1 MSSKR
6 LPMTSETRFRR
17 WTGWL
22 GGLALATGLGT
33 AALPAAAGEAAFDRA
48 VRQLASH
55 CARGPATACAARTF
69 ALIDAND
76 DGVVE
81 LEEFQKLDARLRVW
95 TAAHADELHPM
106 DLRALQLGFILADT
120 IGIERAMLLYDEDGD
135 GALSLDEMTADL
147 VLDERPLPEIVQARE
162 IVDWPSLRRRFGA
175 TAMIFDY
182 LDIR

>member
-1 MSSKR
+1 MSSKP
-6 LPMTSETRFRR
+6 LPMRPEPRATC
-17 WTGWL
+17 WTAWL
-22 GGLALATGLGT
+22 GGLALAAVLGT
-33 AALPAAAGEAAFDRA
+33 GPSPASADDASFDRA
-48 VRQLASH
+48 VRQLAHH

-69 ALIDAND
+69 ALIDANG

-95 TAAHADELHPM
+95 TANNNQELHPM

-135 GALSLDEMTADL
+135 GALSFDEMTADL
-147 VLDERPLPEIVQARE
+147 NLDHRPLPEIVQARD

>member
-6 LPMTSETRFRR
+6 SPMLSETRAGQCTAR
-17 WTGWL
+17 L
-22 GGLALATGLGT
+22 CALVLATAVGT
-33 AALPAAAGEAAFDRA
+33 APLPASAGETGFDRA

-55 CARGPATACAARTF
+55 CARSPATACAERTF

-81 LEEFQKLDARLRVW
+81 LDEFQKLDARLRVW
-95 TAAHADELHPM
+95 TAAHTDELHPM

-135 GALSLDEMTADL
+135 GALSLEEMTADL
-147 VLDERPLPEIVQARE
+147 VLDSRPLPEIVQARE

>member
-6 LPMTSETRFRR
+6 SPMTSETRIRR

-22 GGLALATGLGT
+22 GGLALAAGLGT
-33 AALPAAAGEAAFDRA
+33 TALPAAAGEAAFDRA

-135 GALSLDEMTADL
+135 GALSLAEMTADL
-147 VLDERPLPEIVQARE
+147 VLDSRPLPEIVQARE

-182 LDIR
+182 LDLR